1 MPNAQTS
8 TITINTGGGG
18 VSTPPPPAPTPAP
31 APTRPPIP
39 LPPLSV
45 AGQSYS
51 SMGVGVYVG
60 GFIHGGGQ
68 VNVTFSN
75 GTYRIVGYGG
85 ASPGTLA
92 SGTWLPSGRVA
103 SDFTVKISASV
114 YQLQNEPA
122 SPVYP
127 AAAAFPPTLVTWTN
141 TQPTNNTASTW
152 RGVGISDST
161 VSVNGG
167 GNVGVM
173 AGGGEFFSNRA
184 ASPTGVYISANI
196 TVTITDNRYSGS
208 SATSFIIAGG
218 E

>member
-1 MPNAQTS
+1 
-8 TITINTGGGG
+8 
-18 VSTPPPPAPTPAP
+18 
-31 APTRPPIP
+31 
-39 LPPLSV
+39 
-45 AGQSYS
+45 
-51 SMGVGVYVG
+51 MGTGVYVG
-60 GFIHGGGQ
+60 GFMHGGGQ

-75 GTYRIVGYGG
+75 GTYSIVAYGD

-127 AAAAFPPTLVTWTN
+127 AATAFPPTLVTWTG
-141 TQPTNNTASTW
+141 TEPTNNTASTW
-152 RGVGISDST
+152 RGVGISDAT
-161 VSVNGG
+161 VSANGA

-173 AGGGEFFSNRA
+173 AGGGEFFSA
-184 ASPTGVYISANI
+184 KATPIGVYIAATI
-196 TVTITDNRYSGS
+196 TVTITDNKSGGS